1 MIKNINVVAIA
12 ILVTLLT
19 ACTSYE
25 YFAGSKPLT
34 ERIDDAKILL
44 TAVVSQIGV
53 QTKNGIMDPDEAQGK
68 LDELANSRDKI
79 NELSRLL
86 NLGLDSE
93 SSIENRLYFIN
104 AGTLKIQKYISN
116 KARGIEN

>member
-25 YFAGSKPLT
+25 YFAGSKPLP